1 MRDMAYRWMDRAHED
16 GDPMLHERAL
26 GLKAK
31 ADQIDEQY
39 KDILWYREKKRQE
52 STDAMSTQ

>member
-1 MRDMAYRWMDRAHED
+1 MTMTRQETTNRMRDMAYRWMDRAHED

-39 KDILWYREKKRQE
+39 KDIP
-52 STDAMSTQ
+52 